1 MCLKYIDLYSYMYMV
16 IYFHIHA
23 CSCIYIYKSDELARQ
38 VKYNPAEVTFK
49 GLLDVF
55 FGRVDVTALNR
66 QVLNPIYI
74 KNTHIFLIYMYILI
88 YIDT

>member
-1 MCLKYIDLYSYMYMV
+1 
-16 IYFHIHA
+16 
-23 CSCIYIYKSDELARQ
+23 

-74 KNTHIFLIYMYILI
+74 KIHTFF
-88 YIDT
+88 

>member
-1 MCLKYIDLYSYMYMV
+1 MCLKYIDMYLYMYMI

-49 GLLDVF
+49 DLLS
-55 FGRVDVTALNR
+55 LS
-66 QVLNPIYI
+66 LSLSLSH
-74 KNTHIFLIYMYILI
+74 THASPPWLTLSHIQ
-88 YIDT
+88 